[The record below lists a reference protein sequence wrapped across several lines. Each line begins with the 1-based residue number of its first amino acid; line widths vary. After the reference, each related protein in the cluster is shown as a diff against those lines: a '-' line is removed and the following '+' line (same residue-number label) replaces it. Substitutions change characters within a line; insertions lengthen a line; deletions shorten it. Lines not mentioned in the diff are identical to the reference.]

1 MVAIVSLL
9 SIVAVSFLITKI
21 ASIALMHTGLSRDSA
36 RFQARSALTGCGFT
50 TAESEVVVNHPVRR
64 RILMMLMLVGNVG
77 IVTVLS
83 SAIVTF
89 VSFGNS
95 EHVLVRAATLG
106 IGLAIIWILSSSRW
120 IDKRLIQLIN
130 YMLTRFTDLDVQ
142 DYASL
147 LRLSGDYIVTEMQV
161 QPGDWL
167 VGSTLEQLRLADEG
181 LLVLGINRPNG
192 LYEGTPHG
200 SARIEEF
207 DTIII
212 YGRSASIERLDNRPS
227 GAEGDADRLDAVEAH
242 RRFVAESIREY
253 NGNNK

>member
-1 MVAIVSLL
+1 MVPIVSLL

-50 TAESEVVVNHPVRR
+50 TVESEVVVNHPVRR
-64 RILMMLMLVGNVG
+64 RIMMMLMLVGNVG
-77 IVTVLS
+77 IITVLS

-106 IGLAIIWILSSSRW
+106 GGLAVIWVVSNSKW
-120 IDKRLIQLIN
+120 IDKRLSQLIN
-130 YMLTRFTDLDVQ
+130 YMLIKFTDLDVQ

-167 VGSTLEQLRLADEG
+167 VGRTLEEVRLSDEG
-181 LLVLGINRPNG
+181 LLVLGINRQNG

-200 SARIEEF
+200 TDRIEEF
-207 DTIII
+207 DTLII
-212 YGRSASIERLDNRPS
+212 YGRSNSIERLDNRPS
-227 GAEGDADRLDAVEAH
+227 GTEGETDRIDAVEAH
-242 RRFVAESIREY
+242 RRYVAERISQY
-253 NGNNK
+253 NGNRR